1 MVKGKSNRN
10 ISDFLYDRFNI
21 QLKIPASIYIVSFSE
36 KPYFYHSF
44 YTIAMNVIAERIA
57 DFLKQYP
64 PFNNLTFEELNIVA
78 TSIRV
83 VTLPKNKTLFQINDL
98 LHDSFYV
105 VASGVINL
113 SVISDAEETLLNK
126 CIEGDI
132 FGLRPFFAKNNYQMT
147 AKAREESIVYAIPIA
162 TFRPFVAK
170 NAEVLNFLLESF
182 AHNSNNPVDRE
193 NKGNLIS
200 DNVVFS
206 GGQTE
211 IQYFQSLV
219 YNKLPLRTSRAS
231 LAKDVA
237 QLMTDNLMDCVIVAE
252 NGYPI
257 GIVTDNDMRAKIATG
272 RFPITIAVDKIMA
285 SPVIAVPESISLAE
299 AQLLIL
305 KNNVSHLCV
314 TVDGSDASEIKG
326 VISQH
331 DLIVA
336 QASNPGVLIK
346 EIKRSQDGKDLKKV
360 RNKLTELIQTSMVK
374 NLPLSH
380 INNVASEITLAIIK
394 RSIEL
399 AILELGSPP
408 ARFAW
413 LSIGSQ
419 GRKEQLL
426 LTDQDHILVFEDVAA
441 EKYRDVKDY
450 FLRLAKKAVATLE
463 KVGYAPCPNGH
474 ISSNILWCKSLTD
487 WIKQYTSWMK
497 TPGEKSNEIAS
508 IFFDYEIAFG
518 EPRIEEAITEVIFR
532 NAGNN
537 KLFFD
542 YLGNDALRKPAPL
555 SFFKKFNVEEEGP
568 HKDKF
573 DIKTR
578 ALMPLIDSARLF
590 SLSLNIKGI
599 NNTFLRFK
607 QLSIVDPKHS
617 EIYLNCAEA
626 FLTLS
631 KIRTAEGLKT
641 DGNGQYINIEELSKV
656 DRERLKNALA
666 PMRDL
671 EELIKDRFQLTQFS

>member
-1 MVKGKSNRN
+1 
-10 ISDFLYDRFNI
+10 
-21 QLKIPASIYIVSFSE
+21 
-36 KPYFYHSF
+36 
-44 YTIAMNVIAERIA
+44 MNAIAERIA
-57 DFLKQYP
+57 DFLKQFP
-64 PFNNLTFEELNIVA
+64 PFNNLTFEELTIVA
-78 TSIRV
+78 TSLRV
-83 VTLPKNKTLFQINDL
+83 VSLPKHKVLFQINDA

-105 VASGVINL
+105 VASGVVNL
-113 SVISDAEETLLNK
+113 SVISDADETLLNK
-126 CIEGDI
+126 CVEGDI

-147 AKAREESIVYAIPIA
+147 AKARDESIVYAIPID

-182 AHNSNNPVDRE
+182 AHNSNNPADRE
-193 NKGNLIS
+193 NKGKLLS

-206 GGQTE
+206 GGSQTE
-211 IQYFQSLV
+211 IQYFQSLT
-219 YNKLPLRTSRAS
+219 YNKLPLKVSRAS
-231 LAKDVA
+231 LTKDVA
-237 QLMTDNLMDCVIVAE
+237 QLMTDNLLDCAIIIE
-252 NGYPI
+252 NGVPI
-257 GIVTDNDMRAKIATG
+257 GIVTDNDMRSKIVTG
-272 RFPITIAVDKIMA
+272 RYPLTIAIEKIMA
-285 SPVIAVPESISLAE
+285 SPVVAVPESISLAE

-305 KNNVSHLCV
+305 KHNVTHLCV
-314 TVDGSDASEIKG
+314 TADGSDASEVKG

-336 QASNPGVLIK
+336 QSSNPGVLIK
-346 EIKRSQDGKDLKKV
+346 EIKRAQDARDLKKV
-360 RNKLTELIQTSMVK
+360 RTKLTELIQTSMVK

-380 INNVASEITLAIIK
+380 ISNVASEITLAIIR
-394 RSIEL
+394 RSVEL

-441 EKYRDVKDY
+441 DKYRDVKDY
-450 FLRLAKKAVATLE
+450 FLRLAKKATAKLE
-463 KVGYAPCPNGH
+463 KVGYPQCPNGH
-474 ISSNILWCKSLTD
+474 IASNILWCKSVSD
-487 WIKQYTSWMK
+487 WIKQYTNWMK
-497 TPGEKSNEIAS
+497 APGEKSNEIGS
-508 IFFDYEIAFG
+508 IFFDYEIAVG
-518 EPRIEEAITEVIFR
+518 EPRIEEAITEVIFN
-532 NAGNN
+532 NAGANR
-537 KLFFD
+537 LFFD

-555 SFFKKFNVEEEGP
+555 SFFKKFNVEEDGP

-578 ALMPLIDSARLF
+578 AIMPLVDGARLF
-590 SLSLNIKGI
+590 CLSLNIKGI

-607 QLSIVDPKHS
+607 QLAIVDPRHA

-626 FLTLS
+626 FVVLS
-631 KIRTAEGLKT
+631 RLRTAEGLKT
-641 DGNGQYINIEELSKV
+641 DSDGRYINLEEMSKP